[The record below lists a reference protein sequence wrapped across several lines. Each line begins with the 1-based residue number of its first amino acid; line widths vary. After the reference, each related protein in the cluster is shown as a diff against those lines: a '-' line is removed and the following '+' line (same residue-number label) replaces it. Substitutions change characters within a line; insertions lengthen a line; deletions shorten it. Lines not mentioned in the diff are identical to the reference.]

1 LRDLLINIVKRD
13 GIEKKQAVNGVETLL
28 TRRFDHCGFG
38 TDNAV
43 GSSNNFQE
51 VNHNLLVRTPL
62 QQINMHKSNFT
73 GFFDLLHD
81 TPNIAD
87 VAVQH

>member
-51 VNHNLLVRTPL
+51 VNHNLLVRTWCAWATAL
-62 QQINMHKSNFT
+62 HRTCSIIISINGLTNKFIS
-73 GFFDLLHD
+73 G
-81 TPNIAD
+81 
-87 VAVQH
+87 